1 MYTEHYDIILLSC
14 VYSMSYT
21 YKPQRGL
28 EPFENVKYYN
38 RNLIIFEY
46 LWNRNRCYESTKG
59 IFPCVDYDFDR
70 CKIRYFYYSLFKSFL
85 NYFETSRLNSI
96 WTKTGIL
103 KYRAVTEADIFALL
117 RIKVIIKF
125 QSLDAY
131 ARVAVS
137 EWTKIVFYRD
147 RLRGSSLLLQQSH
160 RYLYCNRSWAH
171 CW

>member
-1 MYTEHYDIILLSC
+1 M
-14 VYSMSYT
+14 

-59 IFPCVDYDFDR
+59 IFPCVDYGFDR
-70 CKIRYFYYSLFKSFL
+70 CKIRYFYYLCFKSFL

-103 KYRAVTEADIFALL
+103 KYRAVTEADIFVLL
-117 RIKVIIKF
+117 RTKVIIKF

-131 ARVAVS
+131 MRGLQWASGRISFSTKTVCAAVHYS
-137 EWTKIVFYRD
+137 YSGRIGIYTAAAAQSIVSRIITK
-147 RLRGSSLLLQQSH
+147 
-160 RYLYCNRSWAH
+160 
-171 CW
+171 